1 MMRPIV
7 GLRQWTGEGAQ
18 RYLVHGRWYRVAD
31 LAAMAGVVPR
41 TIYARVAQGLVGKDL
56 IQPTTMSTSKRYG
69 R

>member
-1 MMRPIV
+1 MTKPVV

-31 LAAMAGVVPR
+31 LAAVAGVVPR
-41 TIYARVAQGLVGKDL
+41 TIYARIAQGLVGKAL
-56 IQPTTMSTSKRYG
+56 IQPTTMSSKRDG